1 MVLYFVQVGQHNRAA
16 NQRKSSLTK
25 CTVVNQS

>member
-1 MVLYFVQVGQHNRAA
+1 MVLYFVQVQHNRAA

-25 CTVVNQS
+25 CTVVFQS